1 MDSSNENMI
10 INEDCNKKLPKTQQE
25 IYKKWIS
32 NEENHEKYLLKQK
45 LWYEKNKEDLKEKAR
60 VRSRI
65 AYAKKKDVMMASQSV
80 KV

>member
-1 MDSSNENMI
+1 MDSTNENMNV
-10 INEDCNKKLPKTQQE
+10 NENCQKKTPKTKQE

-32 NEENHEKYLLKQK
+32 NEENHEKYLIKQK

-60 VRSRI
+60 IRSRI
-65 AYAKKKDVMMASQSV
+65 AYAKKKEAMMALQSV